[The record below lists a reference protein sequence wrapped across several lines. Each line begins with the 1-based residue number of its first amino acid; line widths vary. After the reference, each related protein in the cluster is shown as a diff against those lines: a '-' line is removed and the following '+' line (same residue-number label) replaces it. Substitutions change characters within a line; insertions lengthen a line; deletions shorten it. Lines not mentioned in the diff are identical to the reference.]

1 MKSFYNEKKTI
12 YRSIIEKQLM
22 RNWKPDAHLYGI
34 YVSVTHEYTRTC
46 IYIYIY
52 KSSRSIFHQPC
63 TERGWVC
70 WKEGNVKWTRVGSH
84 PRTILWFAAAI
95 ITECVLSDS
104 RPRVRL
110 LHVSDSRVRV
120 ISFGIY
126 ARHASPSARFTK
138 NAKRISHDVLQRS
151 QCRIDHGSF

>member
-1 MKSFYNEKKTI
+1 MNSFYNEKKTI
-12 YRSIIEKQLM
+12 HRSIIEKQLM

-34 YVSVTHEYTRTC
+34 SVSRHTNTHAHV
-46 IYIYIY
+46 YIYI
-52 KSSRSIFHQPC
+52 SLHGRSFISHVQNED
-63 TERGWVC
+63 ERAGKKRTWS
-70 WKEGNVKWTRVGSH
+70 ERVSALIHGRFCDS
-84 PRTILWFAAAI
+84 AAI